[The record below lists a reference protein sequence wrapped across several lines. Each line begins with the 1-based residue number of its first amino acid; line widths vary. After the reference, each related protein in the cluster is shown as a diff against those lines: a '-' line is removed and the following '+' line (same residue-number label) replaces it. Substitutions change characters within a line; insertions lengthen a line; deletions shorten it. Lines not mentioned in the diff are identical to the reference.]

1 MRTANIERETKET
14 KIKLKINL
22 DGTGVSKI
30 ETGIPFFDHM
40 LTQISTH
47 GLIDIDLVAKGDIE
61 VDSHHT
67 VEDVGICLGLAL
79 KEALGD
85 KKGINR
91 YGRALIPMD
100 ETLVLCGLDI
110 SGRPFAG
117 IDTPFTVASIGNF
130 ETEMVKEFFVALANN
145 ANMCIHSIML
155 KSGNNHHMI
164 EAIFKAFAR
173 ALLQAISINE
183 RFGLPS
189 STVWGV

>member
-1 MRTANIERETKET
+1 MRTSTIERNTKET
-14 KIKLKINL
+14 KIKLTINL
-22 DGTGVSKI
+22 DGSGKSNINTGL
-30 ETGIPFFDHM
+30 PFFDHM

-47 GLIDIDLVAKGDIE
+47 GLIDIDLVASGDIE

-85 KKGINR
+85 KKGITR
-91 YGRALIPMD
+91 YGRSLIPMD
-100 ETLVLCGLDI
+100 EVLVLCGIDI

-117 IDTPFTVASIGNF
+117 IDAPFTVPNIGNF

-145 ANMCIHSIML
+145 ASISIHTVML
-155 KSGNNHHMI
+155 REGNNHHMA

-173 ALLQAISINE
+173 ALMEAVSINE
-183 RFGLPS
+183 RFGLPTS
-189 STVWGV
+189 KGML

>member
-1 MRTANIERETKET
+1 MRVATIERNTKET
-14 KIKLKINL
+14 KIKLTINL
-22 DGTGVSKI
+22 DGTGKCNI
-30 ETGIPFFDHM
+30 NTGIPFFDHM

-47 GLIDIDLVAKGDIE
+47 GLIDIDLNAVGDIE

-85 KKGINR
+85 KKGITR
-91 YGRALIPMD
+91 YGRSLIPMD
-100 ETLVLCGLDI
+100 EVLVLCGIDI

-130 ETEMVKEFFVALANN
+130 ETEMVKEFFIALANN
-145 ANMCIHSIML
+145 AAICIHSVMIRE
-155 KSGNNHHMI
+155 GNNHHMV

-173 ALLQAISINE
+173 ALMQAVSINE
-183 RFGLPS
+183 RFGLPTS
-189 STVWGV
+189 KGML

>member
-173 ALLQAISINE
+173 ALLQATSINE

-189 STVWGV
+189 SKGVF